1 MYLETRDRARP
12 VNPPSM
18 HARAN
23 IPPQIS
29 AGHCVMAEDGTAAG
43 DSYVIRARFFECL
56 AIGSLRMGWS
66 LGDLSHLEF
75 WT

>member
-1 MYLETRDRARP
+1 
-12 VNPPSM
+12 
-18 HARAN
+18 
-23 IPPQIS
+23 
-29 AGHCVMAEDGTAAG
+29 MAEDGTAAG